1 MSSRS
6 PRVFGLVLLLFAALR
21 SVAAPV
27 EPAQLVGRTAAERMV
42 LLSDFYL
49 HDLFADDSAA
59 VFQVIRSVREAAERA
74 GDDDLLLEAA
84 LMRAHYFYYHKEY
97 PGSVV
102 VPMLDSLIAL
112 AEASKAD
119 WLRVRSESLLGHYHF
134 SHLRNYEDGFTHLA
148 RAVDLLRDMD
158 ARTFPLKQICLYHI
172 ALAHY
177 RFRDHRSALDHL
189 RQAVQ
194 AGAVQGLPDHSTT
207 LLNTMGLCYRALGI
221 ADSSD
226 HYFRQALASA
236 ERLNER
242 AWIGITTGNLGHNHY
257 GRGEFAQA
265 IPLLEKDAAVARE
278 VGDDGLAAG
287 ALTALGDIRMQQGDR
302 EGARALLNEAYER
315 ALSSE
320 QYDRLEP
327 LFPLLAK
334 LHALDGHADIAAR
347 YIDSAL
353 FVRDSL
359 DRAFSAMKLTR
370 AEQKVQAARMRAEAE
385 ALELRLAGEVVRRNG
400 IIAAL
405 FLAMVIALLLFNRQ
419 RARSKA
425 RQRDLEAAQR
435 ITEAELRTASA
446 DLQAFMRSF
455 QEKSALLEEAEHE
468 VARLK
473 ESVPAQEPVDRDVHL
488 KLLRKSV
495 LLTDQDW
502 QEFSAL
508 FEKVHAGF
516 FARLAEKMPGLTPAE
531 TRFMAL
537 GRLGMNSKEMAAML
551 GVGAEAIRQVRMR
564 VRRKA
569 GAGDGVDL
577 EVLAGEV

>member
-1 MSSRS
+1 M
-6 PRVFGLVLLLFAALR
+6 PRVLSRWTIILFALLVAGV
-21 SVAAPV
+21 SQAAPV
-27 EPAQLVGRTAAERMV
+27 HPDSLLHRTPAERMV
-42 LLSDFYL
+42 RLSDFYL
-49 HDLFADDSAA
+49 RDLFNLDSAA
-59 VFQVIRSVREAAERA
+59 IFSTINAVRAAAERVN
-74 GDDDLLLEAA
+74 DRDLLLEAA
-84 LMRAHYFYYHKEY
+84 LMRAHYYYYRPEY
-97 PGSVV
+97 PAAMV

-112 AEASKAD
+112 AETEKAN
-119 WLRVRSESLLGHYHF
+119 WLLVRSESMLGHYHF
-134 SHLRNYEDGFTHLA
+134 SYHHNYEEGFTHLA
-148 RAVDLLRDMD
+148 RAVDLLRDVD
-158 ARTFPLKQICLYHI
+158 AAAFPLKQTCLYHI

-177 RFRDHRSALDHL
+177 RFRDYRSALEHL
-189 RQAVQ
+189 RQAEH
-194 AGAVQGLPDHSTT
+194 AGAVKGLPDNSTT

-226 HYFRQALASA
+226 HYFRLALASA
-236 ERLNER
+236 ERLGE
-242 AWIGITTGNLGHNHY
+242 AQYIGIATGNLGHNLY
-257 GRGEFAQA
+257 QRGAF
-265 IPLLEKDAAVARE
+265 DAAVPLLQMDADVARAH
-278 VGDDGLAAG
+278 GDDGLAAG
-287 ALTALGDIRMQQGDR
+287 ALTALGDIRLKQGDR
-302 EGARALLNEAYER
+302 DGARALLTEAYTR
-315 ALSSE
+315 ARLSK

-327 LFPLLAK
+327 LYPLLAK
-334 LHALDGHADIAAR
+334 LHALDGRAMDASR

-359 DRAFSAMKLTR
+359 ERAFSAMKLTR
-370 AEQKVQAARMRAEAE
+370 AEQKVQADRMRAEAE
-385 ALELRLAGEVVRRNG
+385 ALELRLAGEVTRRNG

-419 RARSKA
+419 RARSRA
-425 RQRDLEAAQR
+425 RQRELEAAQR

-468 VARLK
+468 VVRLK
-473 ESVPAQEPVDRDVHL
+473 EAVPAHEPADRDVHL

-537 GRLGMNSKEMAAML
+537 HRLGMNSKEMAAML

-569 GAGDGVDL
+569 GAGEEGDL
-577 EVLAGEV
+577 EKVAMEV